1 MPRESSAERKRRFL
15 AVCCQ
20 DLCAFQTAHEAGRL
34 RGTRTAT
41 VERLRRALS
50 PPGLGQDAFLHN
62 LRYFGTV
69 EQRDAA
75 KLALRLVNAFD
86 SKSRRLASR
95 GTRRVA
101 SLSNH
106 LSGGGDGRS
115 GGRRRSST
123 SAGPVRIEARD
134 SVKVV
139 RRIMASATRAL
150 RLGGTARRATVAG
163 WEAFVLTARPRDV
176 NPALWDRAQD
186 RVLKALGAGA

>member
-1 MPRESSAERKRRFL
+1 MPRESTADRKRRFL
-15 AVCCQ
+15 ADGCRY
-20 DLCAFQTAHEAGRL
+20 LCAFQTAHEAGRS
-34 RGTRTAT
+34 RGTRAAT
-41 VERLRRALS
+41 VKRLRRALN

-62 LRYFGTV
+62 LRFFGTV

-75 KLALRLVNAFD
+75 KLALRLVKAFD

-95 GTRRVA
+95 A
-101 SLSNH
+101 SGAANLSNH
-106 LSGGGDGRS
+106 LCGGGNGRS
-115 GGRRRSST
+115 GGRRRASA

-134 SVKVV
+134 SVKMV

-150 RLGGTARRATVAG
+150 RRGGTARRAMVAG
-163 WEAFVLTARPRDV
+163 WEAFVLAARPRDV